1 MGNCFTQRENNY
13 KSSITLN
20 SLWYYL
26 TNNNTRKQVYFI
38 NTRNIERYEIIRREN
53 QLIMVDSFK
62 DISYNLDITHI
73 SLTDCELTGK
83 YLDNNVMHKRIFAFK
98 LLDDFANNKNMFGW
112 RTKVSVIERNQLLE
126 YLGLF

>member
-1 MGNCFTQRENNY
+1 MGNCFTQRENY
-13 KSSITLN
+13 KSSITIN

-38 NTRNIERYEIIRREN
+38 NTHNIERYEIKRVYN
-53 QLIMVDSFK
+53 QLVMVDSFK
-62 DISYNLDITHI
+62 DISYNLDITYI

-83 YLDNNVMHKRIFAFK
+83 YLDNNVVRKRKFTFK

-112 RTKVSVIERNQLLE
+112 RTKVTVIEGNQLIE

>member
-1 MGNCFTQRENNY
+1 MGNCFTQRENY
-13 KSSITLN
+13 KSSITIN

-38 NTRNIERYEIIRREN
+38 NTRNIERYEIKRVYN
-53 QLIMVDSFK
+53 QLVMVDSFK
-62 DISYNLDITHI
+62 DISYNLDITYI

-83 YLDNNVMHKRIFAFK
+83 YLDNNVVRKRKFTFK

-112 RTKVSVIERNQLLE
+112 RTKVTVIEGNQLIE
-126 YLGLF
+126 YLGMF

>member
-1 MGNCFTQRENNY
+1 MGNCFTQRENY
-13 KSSITLN
+13 KSSITVN

-38 NTRNIERYEIIRREN
+38 NSRNIERYEIKRIEN
-53 QLIMVDSFK
+53 QLVMVDTFK

-83 YLDNNVMHKRIFAFK
+83 YLDNKVMHKRVFAFK
-98 LLDDFANNKNMFGW
+98 LLDNFTNNKNMFGW
-112 RTKVSVIERNQLLE
+112 RTKVSVIERNQPIEL
-126 YLGLF
+126 LGLF

>member
-13 KSSITLN
+13 KSSTTIN
-20 SLWYYL
+20 YLWYYL

-38 NTRNIERYEIIRREN
+38 NSRNIERYEIRRSGN
-53 QLIMVDSFK
+53 QLVMVDSFK
-62 DISYNLDITHI
+62 DISYNLDVTHI

-83 YLDNNVMHKRIFAFK
+83 YLDNNVIRKRRFTFK
-98 LLDDFANNKNMFGW
+98 LIDDFANNKNLFGW
-112 RTKVSVIERNQLLE
+112 RTKVTVMERNQLIE

>member
-1 MGNCFTQRENNY
+1 MGNCFTQRENY
-13 KSSITLN
+13 KSSITVN

-38 NTRNIERYEIIRREN
+38 NSRNIERYEIKRIEN
-53 QLIMVDSFK
+53 QLVMVDSFK

-83 YLDNNVMHKRIFAFK
+83 YLDNNVIRKRAFAFK
-98 LLDDFANNKNMFGW
+98 LLDNFANNKNMFGW

>member
-13 KSSITLN
+13 KSSITVN

-38 NTRNIERYEIIRREN
+38 NSRNIERYEIKRIEN
-53 QLIMVDSFK
+53 QLVMVDSFK
-62 DISYNLDITHI
+62 DISYNLDITYI

-83 YLDNNVMHKRIFAFK
+83 YLDNNVVRKRKFTFK

-112 RTKVSVIERNQLLE
+112 RTKVTVIEGNQLIE